1 MKDTM
6 KKISLISVL
15 IVLMFSCKT
24 EKNKKTDET
33 KASTEKKYQAKAPP
47 TQPFGKE
54 AFGESD
60 KTTLRWLGMG
70 GFFINSHGTTLM
82 IDPLLGDFDMP
93 VMIDFP
99 IKAENVPNLD
109 AILVTHSDNDHY
121 SIPTNRKLKKVTN
134 EFHSTIYVDSL
145 MTNEGFNSIGHNI
158 GEIFSIGDIKV
169 KVLPVDHSWQNAY
182 PGTSDRI
189 FKDEDS
195 CGFWI
200 ETSDG
205 TIWATG
211 DSRLMPEQLK
221 MQEPDAILFDWSDS
235 EWHFTLE
242 GAVKLANTYPNSKLL
257 LNHWGS
263 VDAPDFPPFNA
274 DPEVLKKLVVNPERI
289 VLLAPGEPFILEKL
303 KK

>member
-1 MKDTM
+1 MKTKVLTLTLCILMVSTINLSAQSSSD
-6 KKISLISVL
+6 SL
-15 IVLMFSCKT
+15 
-24 EKNKKTDET
+24 T
-33 KASTEKKYQAKAPP
+33 KLPEKKYQAKAPP
-47 TQPFGKE
+47 TQFFGKE
-54 AFGESD
+54 AFETSD

-70 GFFINSHGTTLM
+70 GFYINSHGTTLM
-82 IDPLLGDFDMP
+82 IDPLLGGFDMP

-99 IKAENVPNLD
+99 IIAGDVPKLD

-121 SIPTNRKLKKVTN
+121 SIPTNRSLKNVTE

-145 MTNEGFNSIGHNI
+145 MKNEGFNSFGHT
-158 GEIFSIGDIKV
+158 IGDSFTVGDVKV

-182 PGTSDRI
+182 PGSSNRI

-200 ETSDG
+200 ETPNG

-211 DSRLMPEQLK
+211 DSRLMPEQLN
-221 MQEPDAILFDWSDS
+221 MEEPDAILFDWSDS

-242 GAVKLANTYPNSKLL
+242 GAVKLANAYPNSKLL

-274 DPEVLKKLVVNPERI
+274 DPKVLRELVINPERI